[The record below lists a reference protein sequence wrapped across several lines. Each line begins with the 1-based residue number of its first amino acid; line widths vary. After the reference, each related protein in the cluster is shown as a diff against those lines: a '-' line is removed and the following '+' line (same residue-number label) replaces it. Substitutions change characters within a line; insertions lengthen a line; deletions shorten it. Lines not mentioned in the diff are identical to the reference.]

1 MCCSQQEVS
10 IQRRHHLQF
19 SAVLLY
25 SGVLRHALG
34 LTFITVGMFEIQN
47 VRDVMSSVSDAE
59 LRAKRNIE

>member
-10 IQRRHHLQF
+10 ILRRHHLQF

-25 SGVLRHALG
+25 SGVLRYALG
-34 LTFITVGMFEIQN
+34 LKFITVGDSN
-47 VRDVMSSVSDAE
+47 VCDVMSSVFDAE